1 MGTHPIFESDFDCLT
16 EMLARR
22 LTRYGPIRALAATQK
37 LQNHEVDICVVGGGI
52 IGLAT
57 AQALTKRHPDLKL
70 TVVEKENELAIHQ
83 SGSNSGVIHA
93 GIYYVPGS
101 LKAQLCVK
109 GLEMMYAYC
118 DEHNLPYKKCGK
130 LIVATREEELP
141 RLDALW
147 DRAIENGC
155 EVTMVDADGIKEIE
169 PHCVGLRAIHS
180 PKTGIIDYQK
190 VSRHYAKMVE
200 EAGHQVW
207 CNYEVASFD
216 ANDATESDFPI
227 AVKSQDGRVI
237 HAKHVVT
244 CAGLHSDRV
253 AAKSGAE
260 VIPKIV
266 PFRGDYLLLK
276 PDKAHWINGNI
287 YPVPDPDFPFLGVH
301 YTPRMNGD
309 IWLGP
314 NAVLALDRE
323 GYNLTSFNLKDC
335 LEIAKFSGIYKL
347 VFRNIRAGM
356 GELWRTF
363 NLNAQVKDL
372 QRFVPE
378 LKRDDVMR
386 GPAGV
391 RAQAMNYEG
400 NLVDDFIFDQGTG
413 PLASRMLHVRN
424 APSPACTA
432 SLAIAEMVVDE
443 IEQKLLHMEKELES
457 ETN

>member
-1 MGTHPIFESDFDCLT
+1 
-16 EMLARR
+16 
-22 LTRYGPIRALAATQK
+22 
-37 LQNHEVDICVVGGGI
+37 
-52 IGLAT
+52 
-57 AQALTKRHPDLKL
+57 
-70 TVVEKENELAIHQ
+70 
-83 SGSNSGVIHA
+83 
-93 GIYYVPGS
+93 
-101 LKAQLCVK
+101 
-109 GLEMMYAYC
+109 
-118 DEHNLPYKKCGK
+118 

-147 DRAIENGC
+147 DRAIANGC
-155 EVTMVDADGIKEIE
+155 EVKMVDAEGIKEIE

-180 PKTGIIDYQK
+180 PLTGIIDYQV
-190 VSRHYAKMVE
+190 VSRNYAKEVE
-200 EAGHQVW
+200 AAGNEII
-207 CNYEVASFD
+207 CNYEVSEF
-216 ANDATESDFPI
+216 TEESGEYPI
-227 AVKSQDGRVI
+227 GIKSNDGRVI
-237 HAKHVVT
+237 RAKNVVT
-244 CAGLHSDRV
+244 CAGLHSDRM
-253 AAKSGAE
+253 AAKSGGTE
-260 VIPKIV
+260 MPKIV

-287 YPVPDPDFPFLGVH
+287 YPVPDPKFPFLGVH

-323 GYNLTSFNLKDC
+323 GYKLFDFNLKDM
-335 LEIAKFSGIYKL
+335 LEIGRFPGIYKL
-347 VFRNIRAGM
+347 VLRNIRAGI

-378 LKRDDVMR
+378 ITRNDIVR

-391 RAQAMNYEG
+391 RAQAMNMEG

-413 PLASRMLHVRN
+413 PLSSRMLHVRN

-443 IEQKLLHMEKELES
+443 IEEKLLGIAQVQVEE
-457 ETN
+457 N

>member
-1 MGTHPIFESDFDCLT
+1 MPIADWLPYPPP
-16 EMLARR
+16 L
-22 LTRYGPIRALAATQK
+22 YI
-37 LQNHEVDICVVGGGI
+37 N
-52 IGLAT
+52 IGFGLRS
-57 AQALTKRHPDLKL
+57 LISIL
-70 TVVEKENELAIHQ
+70 
-83 SGSNSGVIHA
+83 GVIHA

-101 LKAQLCVK
+101 LKAKLCVK
-109 GLEMMYAYC
+109 GLKMMYAYC
-118 DEHNLPYKKCGK
+118 DEHNIPYKMCGK

-147 DRAIENGC
+147 DRAIANGC
-155 EVTMVDADGIKEIE
+155 EVKMVDAEGIKEIE

-180 PKTGIIDYQK
+180 PLTGIIDYQV
-190 VSRHYAKMVE
+190 VSRNYAKEVE
-200 EAGHQVW
+200 AAGNDII
-207 CNYEVASFD
+207 CNYEVSEF
-216 ANDATESDFPI
+216 TEESGEYPI
-227 AVKSQDGRVI
+227 GIKSNDGRVI
-237 HAKHVVT
+237 RAKNVVT
-244 CAGLHSDRV
+244 CAGLHSDRM
-253 AAKSGAE
+253 AAKSGGT
-260 VIPKIV
+260 VMPKIV

-287 YPVPDPDFPFLGVH
+287 YPVPDPKFPFLGVH

-323 GYNLTSFNLKDC
+323 GYKLTSFSLKDC
-335 LEIAKFSGIYKL
+335 LEIARFKGIYLL
-347 VFRNIRAGM
+347 VLRNIRAGI

-378 LKRDDVMR
+378 IKRSDVVR

-391 RAQAMNYEG
+391 RAQAMDFDG

-413 PLASRMLHVRN
+413 PLSSRMLHVRN

-443 IEQKLLHMEKELES
+443 VEVKLLKITQPDKQT
-457 ETN
+457 ETQTNE